1 MKVFPILFICLL
13 ACPLLGQRPAPT
25 RIDEIGRQYADAT
38 FPELI
43 ELLSLPNDAH
53 FPADIERNIAWC
65 EAAFARRDFSLQRIE
80 TPTVPLLLAQRKVAD
95 ASKTVLVYL
104 QVDGQPTDTSRW
116 EQENPFLPVI
126 KRRSG
131 AEEAWQIVDAYTP
144 ENLLDDDRVFARS
157 ASDAKGPIGMFLAA
171 LNAVADLGLAP
182 NYNLK
187 VIMDFEEEI
196 GSPRLPAAVER
207 HQELL
212 AADMLIIFDG
222 PLHPSNQPTLKFG
235 ARGIADVTLTT
246 YGPIAPQHSG
256 HYGNYAPNPALALA
270 QLLASMKDADGRVL
284 IPGYYDGVQLDDS
297 TRDLLNSVPDDE
309 AEIRDRLQIGR
320 VDSVGRSYQE
330 SIQYPSLNIRGM
342 RSGWIDDEVRT
353 IIPAWARAELDLRL
367 VLESNPDRLIQLI
380 HDHIAGQGYHVLDR
394 EPTKAERLVHP
405 RIATLTSQVFYQSFR
420 TDFDS
425 EVGQWLQRALT
436 YVHGQQPVM
445 IRMTGGS
452 IPIAPFVVTL
462 DIPAVTVP
470 TVNMD
475 NNQHSPNENL
485 RIGNYRDGV
494 KTMIGILT
502 ETL

>member
-1 MKVFPILFICLL
+1 MKVSTVLIASLITCSLF
-13 ACPLLGQRPAPT
+13 GQRPGP
-25 RIDEIGRQYADAT
+25 DQIGELARHYADAT

-53 FPADIERNIAWC
+53 YPEDIERNVRWC
-65 EAAFARRDFSLQRIE
+65 ESAFARRDFVLQRIE
-80 TPTVPLLLAQRKVAD
+80 TPTVPLLLARREVAG
-95 ASKTVLVYL
+95 AEKTVLVYL

-116 EQENPFLPVI
+116 KTDPFRPAI
-126 KRRSG
+126 RRSG
-131 AEEAWQIVDAYTP
+131 GDTEGGQWLTTFLPEE
-144 ENLLDDDRVFARS
+144 LRDDDRVYARS
-157 ASDAKGPIGMFLAA
+157 ASDAKGPIGMLLAA
-171 LNAVADLGLAP
+171 LDAVSDQGLAP

-187 VIMDFEEEI
+187 IIMDFEEEL
-196 GSPRLPAAVER
+196 GSPRLPAAVDR
-207 HQELL
+207 HQQLL

-222 PLHPSNQPTLKFG
+222 PLHPSNRPTLKFG

-246 YGPIAPQHSG
+246 YGPVAPQHSG

-284 IPGYYDGVQLDDS
+284 IPGYYEGVNLDAD
-297 TRDLLNSVPDDE
+297 TRQILAAVPDDE
-309 AEIRDRLQIGR
+309 VAIRDQLQIGR
-320 VDSVGRSYQE
+320 VDSVGLSYQE

-342 RSGWIDDEVRT
+342 RSGWIDEEART

-367 VLESNPDRLIQLI
+367 VLESDPNRLIRLVTE
-380 HDHIAGQGYHVLDR
+380 HIERQGYHVLDR
-394 EPTKAERLVHP
+394 EPSKEERLAYP
-405 RIATLTSQVFYQSFR
+405 RIATLTAQVFYQSFR
-420 TDFDS
+420 TDFDT
-425 EVGQWLQRALT
+425 EVGQWLHRALT
-436 YVHGQQPVM
+436 YVHGREPVM

-462 DIPAVTVP
+462 GIPAVTVP

-485 RIGNYRDGV
+485 RIGNYREGV

-502 ETL
+502 EEL